1 MMPWRNAARE
11 TDMEDPKIRA
21 ALERHWAAWIGCRHH
36 NIVISIFFT
45 VEP

>member
-21 ALERHWAAWIGCRHH
+21 AL

-45 VEP
+45 VGP